1 MAALATPLTR
11 EDELHWLALRLV
23 TGLGARHAVRLVEQ
37 VPSIRELFR
46 MPAET
51 LMGLG
56 VSGSVARSIASGC
69 TFDEAVSQH
78 EKLGRAGAELVP
90 YADPRYPP
98 LLKEIYDPP
107 PVLFAQGKTEL
118 LAGVGVGVVGSR
130 RATPYGLAVSER
142 LAGEIAVQGVA
153 VVSGMARGIDT
164 AAHLGALNVTGAT
177 IAVFGSGLDHIYP
190 AENRKLAAR
199 IAADGLLLTEFPFET
214 PAHPQ
219 NFPIR
224 NRIIAG
230 MSYGVLVVEGAEY
243 SGSLITAR
251 LALDQGREVFSVPGN
266 LTSKTSFGPNLLIK
280 QGAHLVQDWYDI
292 VENLPLAVRTRL
304 TALRRD
310 APAGPCRQAALLFG
324 PSGPL
329 RAQLLS
335 YLSVDSPIGL
345 DDLVARPC
353 EASPSEILAALF
365 DLELGGLVKQLPGKR
380 YVKTF
385 S

>member
-1 MAALATPLTR
+1 MTAPVSVTTH

-23 TGLGARHAVRLVEQ
+23 TGLGARTAVKLAGQ
-37 VPSIRELFR
+37 VSSIRELFR
-46 MPAET
+46 MPAED
-51 LMGLG
+51 LAALGL
-56 VSGSVARSIASGC
+56 SGSAARSLASGC

-78 EKLGRAGAELVP
+78 EKLNAAGAALVP
-90 YADPRYPP
+90 YSDPRYPP

-107 PVLFAQGKTEL
+107 PVLFAQGRVEL

-130 RATPYGLAVSER
+130 RATPYGLAVAER
-142 LAGEIAVQGVA
+142 LSAEVAAHGVV

-164 AAHLGALNVTGAT
+164 AAHQGALKAGGAT

-199 IAADGLLLTEFPFET
+199 IAAEGLLLTEFPFET
-214 PAHPQ
+214 PSHPQ

-230 MSYGVLVVEGAEY
+230 MTHGVLVVEGAEY

-251 LALDQGREVFSVPGN
+251 LALDQGRDVFSVPGN
-266 LTSKTSFGPNLLIK
+266 LTSKMSFGPNLLIK

-292 VENLPLAVRTRL
+292 VENLPLEARQRL
-304 TALRRD
+304 SATGRQD
-310 APAGPCRQAALLFG
+310 SETPCRQASLLLG
-324 PSGPL
+324 PGGAL

-335 YLSVDSPIGL
+335 YLSVDEPISL
-345 DDLVARPC
+345 DDVVARAD
-353 EASPSEILAALF
+353 ESSPSEILAALF
-365 DLELGGLVKQLPGKR
+365 DLELAALVKQLPGKR